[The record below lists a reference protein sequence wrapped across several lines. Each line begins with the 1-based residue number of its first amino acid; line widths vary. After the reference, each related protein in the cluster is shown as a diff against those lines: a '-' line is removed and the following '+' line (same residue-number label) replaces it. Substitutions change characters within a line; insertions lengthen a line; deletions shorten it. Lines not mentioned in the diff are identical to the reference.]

1 MAASSCPLPAA
12 DANGTAAL
20 PAQGTQPTHLRLPA
34 PARRTPGEL
43 VFVPRRLWPAYACH
57 EHGGRGWTG
66 RVLSLTKRS

>member
-1 MAASSCPLPAA
+1 MKAFSCPPPTA

-20 PAQGTQPTHLRLPA
+20 PAPHTHPTHLRLPA

-57 EHGGRGWTG
+57 EHGGR
-66 RVLSLTKRS
+66 